1 MPQKTAVEIY
11 RGNDACDWN
20 KLCPKLVA
28 AEICQA
34 HVAAEIIVVDQ
45 LMLNLGLH
53 ACLKSETMSVLVSLE
68 AVQFCEHN
76 ERSGFL

>member
-1 MPQKTAVEIY
+1 MPQKAAVEIY

-34 HVAAEIIVVDQ
+34 HVAAEICQ
-45 LMLNLGLH
+45 KKHARTLALLGPILVQNSFVSVKVARGH
-53 ACLKSETMSVLVSLE
+53 HVETE
-68 AVQFCEHN
+68 
-76 ERSGFL
+76 